1 MAPKRKR
8 VAKKPVVQKQKQKQ
22 QQNVSQRVTVNLTAP
37 KAKAPRKRAI
47 AGSGYKAYQSPPQ
60 TVFLNNP
67 APPVFPTTQ
76 SSGFSP
82 YKQPE
87 PLGVPVM
94 QEESQF
100 SPPESIQAPTT
111 QSRGFSAPIAIERNP
126 LRNATI
132 FGDEEPIITN
142 PQTPISSRSSDYDL
156 SSIGFPAEL
165 SDFSRS
171 DSLSNLFMPF
181 EQEQIRPDQQ
191 MQQQPRPDQQM
202 QQQPVTEL
210 QEQRQRAKLE
220 WLAKN
225 RENMAG
231 RRIPATNKMFARLS
245 KPALIEMAEGFGL
258 STTRTGSKGTSVTLT
273 KEDLK
278 ESIEQYIKYNLN
290 ITV

>member
-67 APPVFPTTQ
+67 APVFPTTQ

-100 SPPESIQAPTT
+100 TPPERIQAPTPP
-111 QSRGFSAPIAIERNP
+111 APIAIERNP
-126 LRNATI
+126 LRNSTI

-142 PQTPISSRSSDYDL
+142 PQTPVSSRSSDYTDL
-156 SSIGFPAEL
+156 SSIGFPADL
-165 SDFSRS
+165 SDVSGS

-181 EQEQIRPDQQ
+181 EQEQMRPDQQMQQRPRPDQQ
-191 MQQQPRPDQQM
+191 MQQQPRQL
-202 QQQPVTEL
+202 TER
-210 QEQRQRAKLE
+210 QERTQRAKLE
-220 WLAKN
+220 FLARNQEK
-225 RENMAG
+225 MAG
-231 RRIPATNKMFARLS
+231 RPIPPATNKMFVRLS
-245 KPALIEMAEGFGL
+245 KPALIQMAEGFGL
-258 STTRTGSKGTSVTLT
+258 STTRTGSKGTSVTMSV
-273 KEDLK
+273 EDLK
-278 ESIEQYIKYNLN
+278 ASIGQYIKNN
-290 ITV
+290 Q